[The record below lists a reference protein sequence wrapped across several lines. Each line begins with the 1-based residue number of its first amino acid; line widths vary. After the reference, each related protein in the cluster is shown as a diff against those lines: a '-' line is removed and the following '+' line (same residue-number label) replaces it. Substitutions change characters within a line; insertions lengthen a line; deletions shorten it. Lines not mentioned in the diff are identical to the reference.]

1 MQRTEISEVLT
12 AIFSSNIPEG
22 MGFPQL
28 SNRLK
33 CAKKI
38 LIKIKTSSEIN
49 SVILHCTH
57 WRLHGP
63 QHGAESCS
71 QLFDF
76 PFPSSNYHGLNIP

>member
-63 QHGAESCS
+63 SMEQN
-71 QLFDF
+71 LVL
-76 PFPSSNYHGLNIP
+76 SSLISLSHPPTIMA

>member
-12 AIFSSNIPEG
+12 AIFSSNIPQG

-63 QHGAESCS
+63 RMEQN
-71 QLFDF
+71 LVL
-76 PFPSSNYHGLNIP
+76 SSLISLSHPPTIMA